1 MGPLRTPRSMRS
13 DERLFFYVAA
23 GLMLVSIVY
32 TLGWHV
38 FPLFEV
44 RLPLSSPVL
53 PCPPLSSPLLPPTFA
68 PRTQHLLC
76 YRMLLV
82 EARAP
87 NPTGIP
93 LPFFRGRLD

>member
-53 PCPPLSSPLLPPTFA
+53 PCPPLSSLQLLPLVRSTFFA
-68 PRTQHLLC
+68 TAGC
-76 YRMLLV
+76 WLLV
-82 EARAP
+82 EARAR

>member
-44 RLPLSSPVL
+44 RLPLSSP
-53 PCPPLSSPLLPPTFA
+53 LLPSPPSNFCPSYAA
-68 PRTQHLLC
+68 PSLLPH
-76 YRMLLV
+76 
-82 EARAP
+82 AA
-87 NPTGIP
+87 G
-93 LPFFRGRLD
+93 

>member
-38 FPLFEV
+38 FPLYEV
-44 RLPLSSPVL
+44 RFPFSLLHSPPVSSSCF
-53 PCPPLSSPLLPPTFA
+53 CPSHAPPSLLPQAAGSGTCTQA
-68 PRTQHLLC
+68 PQKSIGFELR
-76 YRMLLV
+76 RS
-82 EARAP
+82 
-87 NPTGIP
+87 
-93 LPFFRGRLD
+93 